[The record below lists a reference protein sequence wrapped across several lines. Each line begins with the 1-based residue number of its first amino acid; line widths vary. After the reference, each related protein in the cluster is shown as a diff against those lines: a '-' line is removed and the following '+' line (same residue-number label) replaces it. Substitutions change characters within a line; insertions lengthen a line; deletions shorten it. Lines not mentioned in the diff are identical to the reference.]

1 MHLNCLKKVMQAS
14 KLVKGH
20 LNNSDQSTFV
30 YDTMHYAQQLQCCC
44 TYTLMLNTF
53 RKHART
59 SSSKN
64 GREIPF
70 PDNETLVNFND
81 HCQIVVVFC
90 FFFYRNSDVIL
101 RYWFWMYSNICCS
114 WCSIHC
120 SGFGLADLK
129 ILIWLDFFR
138 WQPAIWKKFLFSFLL
153 KFSV

>member
-70 PDNETLVNFND
+70 PDNETLVSSALGSPNSIKCIMRI
-81 HCQIVVVFC
+81 CQMCKPFPNTDALDISLVKCGKTCIEENKDCSDDTRPCVVDLSFIVI
-90 FFFYRNSDVIL
+90 YYPKISM
-101 RYWFWMYSNICCS
+101 RY
-114 WCSIHC
+114 
-120 SGFGLADLK
+120 A
-129 ILIWLDFFR
+129 LI
-138 WQPAIWKKFLFSFLL
+138 I
-153 KFSV
+153 